1 MLFRSPRHLACIG
14 SFHIVHSLAALYK
27 QKKWLAPVS
36 LYINTCFL
44 RNHCRKLLSKVCTVC
59 RHEIYAALT
68 LFDISKQQ
76 IVRRNHVL
84 ARTTPACVCINNYD
98 ESGSE
103 NYSHVSHR
111 QLLCKSIGG
120 YILTGT
126 RHNYLLFSF
135 GPAITISSHCSALS
149 NGINVASFF
158 AIFQKRLR

>member
-111 QLLCKSIGG
+111 QLLCKSIGWG
-120 YILTGT
+120 VHFNRYASQLLTVQL
-126 RHNYLLFSF
+126 RSCHHNLVPLLS
-135 GPAITISSHCSALS
+135 TL
-149 NGINVASFF
+149 
-158 AIFQKRLR
+158 